1 MTQPVL
7 ETPRLLLRPFRDE
20 DAEDVYHY
28 ARDPRVGPIA
38 GWPPHKSLEESREV
52 IRSVF
57 SLSLIHI

>member
-38 GWPPHKSLEESREV
+38 GWPPHKSL
-52 IRSVF
+52 
-57 SLSLIHI
+57 